1 MICNKCGDIFFVK
14 NFFKKDITQHLFS
27 IHAQMSV
34 HIRLPKGKITNFV
47 QNNHHIAHIS
57 KGTK

>member
-1 MICNKCGDIFFVK
+1 
-14 NFFKKDITQHLFS
+14 
-27 IHAQMSV
+27 MSA